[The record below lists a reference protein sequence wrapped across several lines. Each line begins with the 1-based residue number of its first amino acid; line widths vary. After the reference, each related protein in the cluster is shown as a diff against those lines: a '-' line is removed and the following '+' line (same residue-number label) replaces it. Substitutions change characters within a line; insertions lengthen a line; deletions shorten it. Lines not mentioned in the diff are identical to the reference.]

1 MDTHQLRKVLEQDK
15 LTKKIL
21 KGVFASDQLNFTQ
34 KKYPFLLIVNSDP
47 ASLPGTH
54 WLALYLSSKQEGE
67 FYDSYGNDISSYS
80 KTIDKFMK
88 RHTHRVICNDIQIQ
102 SYDSNVCGQHCLF
115 YLIHRVRQ
123 VGMESIVKFFS
134 SDKEWNDIMV
144 DDFIY
149 KHFNFA
155 DRALSSS
162 QGECLVKQL
171 SRPYFPC
178 KTFV

>member
-54 WLALYLSSKQEGE
+54 WLALYLSSKQGGE

-88 RHTHRVICNDIQIQ
+88 R
-102 SYDSNVCGQHCLF
+102 
-115 YLIHRVRQ
+115 
-123 VGMESIVKFFS
+123 
-134 SDKEWNDIMV
+134 
-144 DDFIY
+144 
-149 KHFNFA
+149 
-155 DRALSSS
+155 
-162 QGECLVKQL
+162 
-171 SRPYFPC
+171 FP
-178 KTFV
+178 